1 MSLAHP
7 KILDRAGLPER
18 LAKRRQGRRLVFT
31 NGCFD
36 LLHPGH
42 CDLLARCKALGDLL
56 LVAVNSDESV
66 QRLKGPTRPVTPLAQ
81 RMFVLA
87 HLECVDVVTSFGED
101 TPYEILSEVLPDVLA
116 KGGDWPVEKIVGRD
130 LVAAR
135 GGEVKSLPLLPGFS
149 TTEAIARILG
159 KTGRNG

>member
-1 MSLAHP
+1 MSLTHP
-7 KILDRAGLPER
+7 KIIERADLPER
-18 LAKRRQGRRLVFT
+18 LADMRRGKRLVFT

-36 LLHPGH
+36 LVHPGH

-66 QRLKGPTRPVTPLAQ
+66 GRLKGPTRPVTPLRE

-87 HLECVDVVTSFGED
+87 HLECVDLVTSFSED
-101 TPYEILSEVLPDVLA
+101 TPYEILAEVLPDVLA

-130 LVAAR
+130 LVEGR
-135 GGEVKSLPLLPGFS
+135 GGKVVSLPLLPGFS
-149 TTEAIARILG
+149 TTEAIARIMG
-159 KTGRNG
+159 KAGR

>member
-1 MSLAHP
+1 MSLDHP
-7 KILDRAGLPER
+7 KIAARAALPRR
-18 LAKRRQGRRLVFT
+18 LAALRPGRRLVFT

-66 QRLKGPTRPVTPLAQ
+66 ARLKGPSRPVTPLAE

-87 HLECVDVVTSFGED
+87 HLACVDLVTSFHED
-101 TPYEILSEVLPDVLA
+101 TPCEILGETLPDILV
-116 KGGDWPVEKIVGRD
+116 KGGDWPVERIVGRD
-130 LVAAR
+130 LVSAR
-135 GGEVKSLPLLPGFS
+135 GGRVVSLPLLPGFS
-149 TTEAIARILG
+149 TTETIARIIARS
-159 KTGRNG
+159 GR

>member
-1 MSLAHP
+1 MTLTHP
-7 KILDRAGLPER
+7 KLAPREGLPAR
-18 LAKRRQGRRLVFT
+18 LAALRPGRRLVFT

-42 CDLLARCKALGDLL
+42 CDLLARCRALGDLL

-66 QRLKGPTRPVTPLAQ
+66 ARLKGPARPVTPLPQ

-87 HLECVDVVTSFGED
+87 HLECVDLVTSFHED
-101 TPYEILSEVLPDVLA
+101 TPYELLGEVLPDVLA

-130 LVAAR
+130 LVEGR
-135 GGEVKSLPLLPGFS
+135 GGRVASLPLLPGFS
-149 TTEAIARILG
+149 TTEAIRRIIA
-159 KTGRNG
+159 KNG

>member
-7 KILDRAGLPER
+7 KIIERAALPGR
-18 LAKRRQGRRLVFT
+18 LPALRQGKRLVFT

-42 CDLLARCKALGDLL
+42 CDLLARCRAMGDLL

-66 QRLKGPTRPVTPLAQ
+66 IRLKGPTRPVTPLRE

-87 HLECVDVVTSFGED
+87 HLECVDLVTSFHED
-101 TPYEILSEVLPDVLA
+101 TPLDLLGEVLPDVLA
-116 KGGDWPVEKIVGRD
+116 KGGDWPLDKIVGRN
-130 LVAAR
+130 LVEAR
-135 GGEVKSLPLLPGFS
+135 GGRVASLPLLPGFS
-149 TTEAIARILG
+149 TTETIARIMG
-159 KTGRNG
+159 KAGR

>member
-1 MSLAHP
+1 MNLAHP
-7 KILDRAGLPER
+7 KVLDRAALPAR
-18 LAKRRQGRRLVFT
+18 LAELRRGRRLVFT

-42 CDLLARCKALGDLL
+42 CDLLARCRALGDLL

-66 QRLKGPTRPVTPLAQ
+66 GRLKGPSRPVTPLAE

-87 HLECVDVVTSFGED
+87 HLDCVDLVTSFHED
-101 TPYEILSEVLPDVLA
+101 TPYEILGEVLPDVLA

-130 LVAAR
+130 LVESR
-135 GGEVKSLPLLPGFS
+135 GGRVASLPLLPGFS
-149 TTEAIARILG
+149 TTEAIRRIVG
-159 KTGRNG
+159 KSGRTA

>member
-1 MSLAHP
+1 MSLDHP
-7 KILDRAGLPER
+7 KIAARDALPRR
-18 LAKRRQGRRLVFT
+18 LAPLRPGRRLVFT

-66 QRLKGPTRPVTPLAQ
+66 ARLKGPARPVTPLAE

-87 HLECVDVVTSFGED
+87 HLACVDLVTSFHED
-101 TPYEILSEVLPDVLA
+101 TPYEILGETLPDILA
-116 KGGDWPVEKIVGRD
+116 KGGDWPVERIVGRD
-130 LVAAR
+130 LVSAR
-135 GGEVKSLPLLPGFS
+135 GGRVVSLPLLPGFS
-149 TTEAIARILG
+149 TTGMIARICERS
-159 KTGRNG
+159 GR

>member
-1 MSLAHP
+1 MSPTHP
-7 KILDRAGLPER
+7 KICDRAALPGRLPGL
-18 LAKRRQGRRLVFT
+18 RQGKRLVFT

-56 LVAVNSDESV
+56 LVAVNSDDSV
-66 QRLKGPTRPVTPLAQ
+66 VRLKGPTRPVTPLAE

-87 HLECVDVVTSFGED
+87 HLECVDLVTSFHED
-101 TPYEILSEVLPDVLA
+101 TPYELLGEVLPDVLA

-130 LVAAR
+130 LVEGC
-135 GGEVKSLPLLPGFS
+135 GGRVVSLPLLPGYS
-149 TTEAIARILG
+149 TTGTIARIVG
-159 KTGRNG
+159 KAGR

>member
-1 MSLAHP
+1 MTLTHP
-7 KILDRAGLPER
+7 KLARREDLPAR
-18 LAKRRQGRRLVFT
+18 LAALRQGRRLVFT

-66 QRLKGPTRPVTPLAQ
+66 VRLKGPTRPVTPLAQ

-87 HLECVDVVTSFGED
+87 HLECVDLVTSFHED
-101 TPYEILSEVLPDVLA
+101 TPYELLREVLPDVLA

-130 LVAAR
+130 LVEGR
-135 GGEVKSLPLLPGFS
+135 GGRVASLPLLPGFS
-149 TTEAIARILG
+149 TTEAIKRIIA
-159 KTGRNG
+159 KNG